1 MLVVWERYAFKEI
14 AVVMGPWSLYFIA
27 KGYLYLRGYIRI
39 SFIWNLILAIFLMI
53 RVPKEK
59 KNYRPLTIGKNFLDA
74 VFGVLLL
81 WHDSWLPTFKESF
94 LFLTDERLPSKEYI
108 FQFLLG
114 FFNLWEIMAIVSILT
129 VCFLVRQRVKL
140 TPAVFVLLLIVPVLE
155 FGQPKDELDRY
166 IDAFYRSESSR
177 VVRFERAKGE
187 QPDFD
192 IVILH
197 ICSLG
202 WDDLKAVGLAEHSFL
217 KQFDYLF
224 TNFNTVTTYSTP
236 SAIRLLRAN
245 CGQLQ
250 HGDLYN
256 DVPGECYLFD
266 VFRGLGYQ
274 TYFTLNHDGLY
285 RGVAANVKSH
295 GHLGEP
301 IMPTDLPIQAYN
313 FDSSPLFNDYTVLE
327 RWWKIRQ
334 ESGSD
339 HAAVY
344 YNGVSLHDGAHW
356 AGEKEWWKRD
366 RVKNYKEDVEK
377 LFMDLTRFFNLL
389 ASSGRNV
396 GVVFIPEH
404 GLGLR
409 GNSLQTSG
417 LRDLPLP
424 QITNVPVGIK
434 LIGSGF
440 QDISVRQKII
450 SKPTSYLSL
459 SFFLASFLKQGLFR
473 PGSSVSNE
481 VISGLPETDLV
492 TENER
497 GKLVKKGDDYFLYGK
512 EKKWVKLPDIAIVNR

>member
-1 MLVVWERYAFKEI
+1 
-14 AVVMGPWSLYFIA
+14 MGLWSFYFIA
-27 KGYLYLRGYIRI
+27 KGYLYFRGFIRI
-39 SFIWNLILAIFLMI
+39 SFIWNLALAIFLMI
-53 RVPKEK
+53 RVPEGK
-59 KNYRPLTIGKNFLDA
+59 KHHSLLVIARNFVA
-74 VFGVLLL
+74 VIFAGLLL

-94 LFLTDERLPSKEYI
+94 LFLMDERLPSKEYM

-114 FFNLWEIMAIVSILT
+114 FFNPLEALIVVSMLLA
-129 VCFLVRQRVKL
+129 CYWVRQRVKF

-166 IDAFYRSESSR
+166 FDAFSRSESSR
-177 VVRFERAKGE
+177 VVHFERPKGD
-187 QPDFD
+187 QPNFD
-192 IVILH
+192 IVVLH

-202 WDDLKAVGLAEHSFL
+202 WDDLKAVGLEEHAFL

-224 TNFNTVTTYSTP
+224 THFNTVTTYSTP

-250 HGDLYN
+250 HRKLYN
-256 DVPGECYLFD
+256 EVPGECYLFD
-266 VFRGLGYQ
+266 AFRELGYQ

-285 RGVAANVKSH
+285 RGVAANVQSH
-295 GHLGEP
+295 GHLDGP
-301 IMPTDLPIQAYN
+301 ILPTDLSIQAYN
-313 FDSSPLFNDYTVLE
+313 FDSSPLFNDFNVLE

-334 ESGSD
+334 DSGSD
-339 HAAVY
+339 RAAVY

-356 AGEKEWWKRD
+356 DGEKEWWKQD
-366 RVKNYKEDVEK
+366 RAENYKEDVEK
-377 LFMDLTRFFNLL
+377 LFGDLTRFFNLL
-389 ASSGRNV
+389 TASGRNV
-396 GVVFIPEH
+396 AVVFIPEH

-434 LIGSGF
+434 LIGSDF
-440 QDISVRQKII
+440 QDTPVSQQII

-459 SFFLASFLKQGLFR
+459 SFFLSSFIKQGLFR
-473 PGSSVSNE
+473 PGSPASRD
-481 VISGLPETDLV
+481 VISVLPETELV

-497 GKLVKKGDDYFLYGK
+497 GKLVKKGDAFFLYGK
-512 EKKWVKLPDIAIVNR
+512 EKKWVKLPGFAIVN